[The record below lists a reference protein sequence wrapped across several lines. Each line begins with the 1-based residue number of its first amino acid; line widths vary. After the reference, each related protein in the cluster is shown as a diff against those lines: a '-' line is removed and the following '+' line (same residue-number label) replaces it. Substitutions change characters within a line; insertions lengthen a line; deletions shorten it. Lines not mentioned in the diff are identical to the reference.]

1 MELHVSLCGPAKQQ
15 LLLHIAAAKIASK
28 LDESQAG
35 RQLEALRQ
43 PARRTALWMSFCQT
57 QSQGRFVFD
66 NSIKASFS
74 PRRISFFNVCCFVF
88 FCVCFLKLYLRH
100 LPALKQT
107 ADEQRAG
114 KVQRVAKAEPK
125 WSPGKCKGDLK
136 SEARKRA
143 ERR

>member
-1 MELHVSLCGPAKQQ
+1 MKQQ

-74 PRRISFFNVCCFVF
+74 PRRIFFFFFFPNVCCFAGFFSVF
-88 FCVCFLKLYLRH
+88 FFFLNSISDTCQL
-100 LPALKQT
+100 
-107 ADEQRAG
+107 
-114 KVQRVAKAEPK
+114 
-125 WSPGKCKGDLK
+125 
-136 SEARKRA
+136 
-143 ERR
+143 